1 MATYTILAS
10 MRKEVCK
17 KIGSIVHKCV
27 VNHIPYVY
35 EEGQSYEKEVEDKD
49 NHCKYSVSVFDLTV
63 DVKFVYNGWRSLG
76 MISRKDGILQ
86 YFVDDSSLI
95 DLYSNPTF
103 QCDHCHKKAH
113 RNSVVILENESG
125 ERKVVG
131 TSCVKQ
137 FTRGLDGSIIALYHE
152 YLLYLQDQDGLLKD
166 PSDVWCH
173 SFGSP
178 SYSVEEVVSAASRC
192 ISENGFVP
200 SGYNDSTCNLLHFY
214 MKNEV
219 EDEAIKA
226 LNWIRSL
233 TEDQAKATPYL
244 FNLYQI
250 VMKGFCTSRHFG
262 FLASLI
268 PAYKKEERRR
278 IEEEEREKEAL
289 TEQERKARSQYVG
302 NVGDKTTFSLKFFK
316 RVSFEYEVTYSR
328 YPETSFIYLF
338 SDESGNTYKW
348 TTSKYH
354 DWSEGDSIT
363 LKGTI
368 KAHEEYKG
376 EKQTV
381 LTRCKCVEEACV

>member
-1 MATYTILAS
+1 MATYTIPAS
-10 MRKEVCK
+10 MRKDVCK
-17 KIGSIVHKCV
+17 KISSIVHKCV

-63 DVKFVYNGWRSLG
+63 DVKFIYNGWRSLG
-76 MISRKDGILQ
+76 MISRKDGVLQ

-95 DLYSNPTF
+95 DLYPNPTF
-103 QCDHCHKKAH
+103 QCEHCHKKAH

-131 TSCVKQ
+131 TSCVKM
-137 FTRGLDGSIIALYHE
+137 FTRGLDGSIIASYHE
-152 YLLYLQDQDGLLKD
+152 YLLYLQEQDGLLKS
-166 PSDVWCH
+166 PSEVWCH

-178 SYSVEEVVSAASRC
+178 SFSVEEVVSAASRC

-200 SGYNDSTCNLLHFY
+200 SGYSDSTCNLLHFY
-214 MKNEV
+214 MRKEV
-219 EDEAIKA
+219 DDEVIKA

-233 TEDQAKATPYL
+233 TEDQVKVTPYL
-244 FNLYQI
+244 FNIHQI
-250 VMKGFCTSRHFG
+250 VMNGFCTSRHFG

-278 IEEEEREKEAL
+278 IEEAEREKEAL

-302 NVGDKTTFSLKFFK
+302 NVGDKPTLSLKFLK
-316 RVSFEYEVTYSR
+316 RVSFEYEVSYSR
-328 YPETSFIYLF
+328 YPQTSFIYLF

-348 TTSKYH
+348 TTSTYYGWG
-354 DWSEGDSIT
+354 DGDSIT

-381 LTRCKCVEEACV
+381 LTRCKQVLPLI